1 MRKTLLL
8 FMTVMFAVSMS
19 AQKHVLRVWRGGEKL
34 FETKIEENDSIT
46 FATLQG
52 QDYSYEL
59 PDTFKTFTYDGWRKQ
74 EQIYLF
80 IIEGS
85 GGRWFPTALPWRA
98 SSTTAIFDEYRRPN
112 KEVYVN
118 ENNDTIPRWE
128 LAFNTCY
135 DYSLRGVHMF
145 GLWDSKSQIMR
156 IYSYVEDMPNS
167 NAKYCFYE
175 VSSTDTVF
183 IDRDNKMWHPSDS
196 LLRAA
201 KWNNGAIPNDT
212 LRPSGKSCRVLPIT
226 GALQNGQI
234 NGGTWL
240 CFELNF
246 GSKDFDIHS
255 DESITF
261 NLTGVQ
267 EVDFNADGHIGGW
280 LRGRNGNITIPG
292 SGYRET
298 SAFLKAGGTLLT
310 DASSVI
316 ANVATVGEISW
327 GAGLATG
334 ILGTIGVAASAA
346 GNFMDAYKEGEDMKY
361 GLALDFHAD
370 ETLGFNGQMYSTLST
385 TAGNT
390 ITMTYGEFFK
400 GIPKKKSTQQASRRR
415 ANSNGDDVISL
426 GVWNLKKQP
435 VLYVCNDARYFSDSE
450 LHDLYNNY
458 GTLASFLDPTSIELM
473 LNSNSAL
480 FDIENVKKVSLVACD
495 FAFVNDKY
503 TMDAQQYYNFYGVP
517 QDKITNYWQYWRLP
531 WGEAGEKMCLLDQ
544 DAEYQS
550 CTRNGIKYTGV
561 KWGIPASDGYDLSQY
576 DVIYSPAIQTNSD
589 NLNTVGV
596 SVIVEIEFKDGDK
609 RIFAERFLPQIK
621 TFNMADAPAL
631 KKRFENATVPTSI
644 DGIELDNKLFD
655 MQKAKA
661 LRMLEL
667 LAYAAS
673 GPYPIV
679 NITENTKNVYWK
691 KNNLFPMYGIRI
703 RDYQR
708 EGNIP
713 GIVITTFTGDQ
724 QYEAPRLDDINTL
737 RDYLQDLNDWD
748 TINSK
753 LERCGMYSLNNKYLI
768 RPVMSS
774 MPFITYNSVNIQT
787 EEKDLWQDGLSIR
800 IFEEW
805 VDGTLTQW

>member
-46 FATLQG
+46 FTKLQG

-59 PDTFKTFTYDGWRKQ
+59 PDTFKTFTYEDWRKQ
-74 EQIYLF
+74 EEIYLF

-85 GGRWFPTALPWRA
+85 GGRWYPTSLPWRA
-98 SSTTAIFDEYRRPN
+98 SSTTAIFDEYRKPN
-112 KEVYVN
+112 KEFCIN

-156 IYSYVEDMPNS
+156 IYSYVETRPNP

-175 VSSTDTVF
+175 VSSTDTVL

-201 KWNNGAIPNDT
+201 NWSNKAIPNDT

-280 LRGRNGNITIPG
+280 LRGRNGNITLPG
-292 SGYRET
+292 SEYRMA
-298 SAFLKAGGTLLT
+298 SGILKAVGTLGS
-310 DASSVI
+310 DISSTTANTVTAGSTWGYLAGIAGVI
-316 ANVATVGEISW
+316 GTAATF
-327 GAGLATG
+327 
-334 ILGTIGVAASAA
+334 A
-346 GNFMDAYKEGEDMKY
+346 GNMMDAIAENDDLKY
-361 GLALDFHAD
+361 NLALDFHAD
-370 ETLGFNGQMYSTLST
+370 ETLGFNGQMCSTLST
-385 TAGNT
+385 TTGNT
-390 ITMTYGEFFK
+390 ITMSYGEFFK
-400 GIPKKKSTQQASRRR
+400 EVLKNNPPKKQASRRR

-435 VLYVCNDARYFSDSE
+435 VLYVCNDARYFSEHE
-450 LHDLYNNY
+450 LLNIYTNY
-458 GTLASFLDPTSIELM
+458 GTLASFLDPTSIELL
-473 LNSNSAL
+473 LNTKSTL
-480 FDIENVKKVSLVACD
+480 FDIENVKKVSLVAYD
-495 FAFVNDKY
+495 FAFVNEKY
-503 TMDAQQYYNFYGVP
+503 TMDAQQYYGFYGVP

-550 CTRNGIKYTGV
+550 STKDGIKYTGV
-561 KWGIPASDGYDLSQY
+561 KGGFPASDGYDLSQY

-589 NLNTVGV
+589 KLNTVGV
-596 SVIVEIEFKDGDK
+596 SVIVEIEFKDGD
-609 RIFAERFLPQIK
+609 RRVFAERFLPQIK

-631 KKRFENATVPTSI
+631 KRRLENATVPTSI
-644 DGIELDNKLFD
+644 DGIELENKLFD
-655 MQKAKA
+655 KQKAKA
-661 LRMLEL
+661 LRMLEP

-679 NITENTKNVYWK
+679 NVTENTENVHWRL
-691 KNNLFPMYGIRI
+691 NNWLPMCGIRI

-713 GIVITTFTGDQ
+713 GIVITTFKGDQ
-724 QYEAPRLDDINTL
+724 PYEATDLDDINTL
-737 RDYLQDLNDWD
+737 REYLQNLNDWD

-753 LERCGMYSLNNKYLI
+753 LERCGMYSLNNNYI
-768 RPVMSS
+768 INNIGSGS
-774 MPFITYNSVNIQT
+774 WGGINIQT
-787 EEKDLWQDGLSIR
+787 GEKYKWYGNVGIR
-800 IFEEW
+800 IYEEW
-805 VDGTLTQW
+805 IDGSLTQW

>member
-1 MRKTLLL
+1 
-8 FMTVMFAVSMS
+8 
-19 AQKHVLRVWRGGEKL
+19 
-34 FETKIEENDSIT
+34 
-46 FATLQG
+46 
-52 QDYSYEL
+52 
-59 PDTFKTFTYDGWRKQ
+59 
-74 EQIYLF
+74 
-80 IIEGS
+80 
-85 GGRWFPTALPWRA
+85 
-98 SSTTAIFDEYRRPN
+98 
-112 KEVYVN
+112 
-118 ENNDTIPRWE
+118 
-128 LAFNTCY
+128 
-135 DYSLRGVHMF
+135 
-145 GLWDSKSQIMR
+145 
-156 IYSYVEDMPNS
+156 
-167 NAKYCFYE
+167 
-175 VSSTDTVF
+175 
-183 IDRDNKMWHPSDS
+183 
-196 LLRAA
+196 
-201 KWNNGAIPNDT
+201 
-212 LRPSGKSCRVLPIT
+212 
-226 GALQNGQI
+226 
-234 NGGTWL
+234 
-240 CFELNF
+240 
-246 GSKDFDIHS
+246 
-255 DESITF
+255 
-261 NLTGVQ
+261 
-267 EVDFNADGHIGGW
+267 
-280 LRGRNGNITIPG
+280 
-292 SGYRET
+292 
-298 SAFLKAGGTLLT
+298 
-310 DASSVI
+310 
-316 ANVATVGEISW
+316 
-327 GAGLATG
+327 
-334 ILGTIGVAASAA
+334 
-346 GNFMDAYKEGEDMKY
+346 MKY

-415 ANSNGDDVISL
+415 ANGNGDDVISL

-679 NITENTKNVYWK
+679 NITENTKNVHWRL
-691 KNNLFPMYGIRI
+691 NNWLPMCGIRI

-708 EGNIP
+708 EGDIP

-724 QYEAPRLDDINTL
+724 QYEATRLDDINTL
-737 RDYLQDLNDWD
+737 RDYLQNLNDWD

-753 LERCGMYSLNNKYLI
+753 LERCGMYSLNNNYI
-768 RPVMSS
+768 GG
-774 MPFITYNSVNIQT
+774 INIQT
-787 EEKDLWQDGLSIR
+787 GEKDRWGGNLGIR
-800 IFEEW
+800 IYKEW
-805 VDGTLTQW
+805 IDGSLSSW